1 MKNNPKGYVLS
12 YLKERS
18 ILFKEDVFEGTPRI
32 TTSFSGYP
40 NSPSKRIESCVY
52 FYSEASAIEVRVYYA
67 LPGPSIVEEGKE
79 RLPELFR
86 LLNFINASVFAQNID
101 GIGNEFYNPSYLLQP
116 RFYLTEDGFNDIT
129 ATVVFEEDMFWVAPL
144 EILDFT
150 TAGLPTL
157 MDQLSPYIY
166 GVLTGN
172 LHADLAI
179 NYIKQYILREEVY
192 D

>member
-1 MKNNPKGYVLS
+1 MKKNPKGYVLS

-18 ILFKEDVFEGTPRI
+18 ILFKEDICEGTHRI
-32 TTSFSGYP
+32 TTALSGYS
-40 NSPSKRIESCVY
+40 NSPSKCIEACCY
-52 FYSEASAIEVRVYYA
+52 FYTDARAIEARVYYA
-67 LPGPSIVEEGKE
+67 LPGPSIVEQGKE

-86 LLNFINASVFAQNID
+86 LLNFINASVFVKNMD
-101 GIGNEFYNPSYLLQP
+101 GIRNEFYNPSYLLQP
-116 RFYLTEDGFNDIT
+116 RFYLTEDGCNDIT
-129 ATVVFEEDMFWVAPL
+129 ATVVFEEDLFWVTPL
-144 EILDFT
+144 EIMDFI

-166 GVLTGN
+166 GVLIGN

-179 NYIKQYILREEVY
+179 NYIKQFILGEEVL